1 MKQSV
6 MMDILVSLENLIL
19 FMYFLTAYSRSPIPD
34 RHDSRSRGAKDRY
47 QSPMRSGSVP
57 HSPYPQENKIKRSSK
72 RSPSPR
78 EDRTHSGEG
87 LSSKQVSESKGQ
99 YSQSFKVS
107 FTVLQ
112 PTLRA
117 F

>member
-1 MKQSV
+1 MQLLDADEPV
-6 MMDILVSLENLIL
+6 TSL
-19 FMYFLTAYSRSPIPD
+19 MRPIPVFGPKLVICTELLL
-34 RHDSRSRGAKDRY
+34 RCRSRGAKDRY